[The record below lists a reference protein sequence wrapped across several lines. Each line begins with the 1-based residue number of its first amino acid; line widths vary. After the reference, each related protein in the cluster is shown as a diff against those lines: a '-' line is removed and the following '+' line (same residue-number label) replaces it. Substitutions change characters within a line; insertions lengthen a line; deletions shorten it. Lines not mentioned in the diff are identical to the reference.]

1 MREYLPILIVGG
13 IIGTFTLIFVI
24 AYSLVQNKKESM
36 GFDRNMADSEII
48 RRLLSYARP
57 YWKQFVLNIR
67 KHKTQL
73 LKL

>member
-36 GFDRNMADSEII
+36 GFDRTHNKK
-48 RRLLSYARP
+48 Y
-57 YWKQFVLNIR
+57 K
-67 KHKTQL
+67 
-73 LKL
+73 